1 MAGGEQPGTVS
12 AMRFSRPA
20 VAVLALVAAVSA
32 CLGAALAIWLG
43 EDGSTTS
50 APVVVTTAGPAGTS
64 PVAVPALGSTF
75 DPAAIYARRA
85 PGVVTLYSE
94 FPDGETQGSGFVVDS
109 DGAILTNAHV
119 ITNVAEIGA
128 TDPVSAAKDVYVE
141 FPDGERVKATIVGWD
156 LFNDLGVIKVD
167 PKEHSLRVL
176 PLGDSDAVRVGQ
188 PVAAIGSPFG
198 KQSSLAVGVVS
209 ATGRTID
216 SLTSRFTIADAI
228 QIDAPINRGNSG
240 GALFDAAGRVIGIT
254 AQIQSTSGNAE
265 GVGFAVPIDI
275 AAQALREIL
284 RHGRIDYAYLG
295 IETQDVTPGLARAL
309 GLPATRG
316 ALVTTSVPGSPAQ
329 KAGIVGGTSTQR
341 VNGRDVAVGGDV
353 IVAIAGVPVHSTDDV
368 GRIVGRT
375 LRPGQRVTID
385 LIGRAGRRSVTVTL
399 GKRPARTQ

>member
-1 MAGGEQPGTVS
+1 
-12 AMRFSRPA
+12 
-20 VAVLALVAAVSA
+20 
-32 CLGAALAIWLG
+32 
-43 EDGSTTS
+43 
-50 APVVVTTAGPAGTS
+50 
-64 PVAVPALGSTF
+64 
-75 DPAAIYARRA
+75 
-85 PGVVTLYSE
+85 VTLYSE
-94 FPDGETQGSGFVVDS
+94 FPDGETQGSGFVVGK

-119 ITNVAEIGA
+119 ITNVAEIGD
-128 TDPVSAAKDVYVE
+128 TDPVSGAKDVYVE
-141 FPDGERVKATIVGWD
+141 FTDGERVKATIVGWD
-156 LFNDLGVIKVD
+156 LFNDLGVVKVD
-167 PKEHSLRVL
+167 PREHQLRVL

-216 SLTSRFTIADAI
+216 SLTSRFAIADAI

-254 AQIQSTSGNAE
+254 AQIQSTSGTAE
-265 GVGFAVPIDI
+265 GVGFAIPIDI
-275 AAQALREIL
+275 AARAVREIL

-316 ALVTTSVPGSPAQ
+316 ALVTASVPGSPAE
-329 KAGIVGGTSTQR
+329 KAGIAGGKSTRR
-341 VNGRDVAVGGDV
+341 VNGLDVTVGGDV
-353 IVAIAGVPVHSTDDV
+353 IVAITGVPVRSSDDI

-375 LRPGQRVTID
+375 LSPGQHVSVT
-385 LIGRAGRRSVTVTL
+385 LVGPTGRRTVTVTL

>member
-1 MAGGEQPGTVS
+1 MAGDAEAGTVR
-12 AMRFSRPA
+12 AMRVLRSS
-20 VAVLALVAAVSA
+20 AVLALVAGVSA
-32 CLGAALAIWLG
+32 CLGAVLAIWLG
-43 EDGSTTS
+43 DDGTAESTS
-50 APVVVTTAGPAGTS
+50 VVVTATTATGAS

-94 FPDGETQGSGFVVDS
+94 FPDGETQGSGFVVGK

-119 ITNVAEIGA
+119 ITNVAEIGD
-128 TDPVSAAKDVYVE
+128 TDPVSGAKDVYVE
-141 FPDGERVKATIVGWD
+141 FTDGERVKAAIVGWD
-156 LFNDLGVIKVD
+156 LFNDLGVVKVD
-167 PKEHSLRVL
+167 PKEHQLRVL

-216 SLTSRFTIADAI
+216 SLTSRFAIADAI

-254 AQIQSTSGNAE
+254 AQIQSTSGTAE
-265 GVGFAVPIDI
+265 GVGFAIPIDI
-275 AAQALREIL
+275 AARAVREIL

-316 ALVTTSVPGSPAQ
+316 ALVTASVPGSPAE
-329 KAGIVGGTSTQR
+329 KAGIAGGKSTRR
-341 VNGRDVAVGGDV
+341 VNGLDVTVGGDV
-353 IVAIAGVPVHSTDDV
+353 IVAIAGVPVRSSDDI

-375 LRPGQRVTID
+375 LSPGQHVSVT
-385 LIGRAGRRSVTVTL
+385 LAGPTGRRTVTVTL